1 MNETLFKIIDDRQ
14 LVSVMNKTKWRELCG
29 EFEEIHE
36 LGVNVRYKM
45 ITSDQLYGFSSVWW
59 DQLFRETVAIEWI
72 DFDPKKRERR
82 GHLVS
87 DKETDIS
94 EIILDIFKKH
104 NIPYSLENDCLR
116 VWGYL
121 NQDVRPV
128 FV

>member
-1 MNETLFKIIDDRQ
+1 MNETLVKIIDDRQ

-36 LGVNVRYKM
+36 LGVSVRYKM
-45 ITSDQLYGFSSVWW
+45 ITSDKLYGFSPVWW
-59 DQLFRETVAIEWI
+59 DQLFRETVAVEWI

-82 GHLVS
+82 GQLVS

-94 EIILDIFKKH
+94 DVILGIFKNH
-104 NIPYSLENDCLR
+104 NIPYSLENDCFR

-121 NQDVRPV
+121 NQDVHPV

>member
-1 MNETLFKIIDDRQ
+1 MNETLVKIIDDRQ
-14 LVSVMNKTKWRELCG
+14 LVSVMNKTKWRKLCG

-36 LGVNVRYKM
+36 LGVSVRYKM
-45 ITSDQLYGFSSVWW
+45 ITSDKLYGFSPVWW
-59 DQLFRETVAIEWI
+59 DQLFRETVAVEWI

-82 GHLVS
+82 GQLVS

-94 EIILDIFKKH
+94 DVILGIFKNH
-104 NIPYSLENDCLR
+104 NIPYSLENDCFR

-121 NQDVRPV
+121 NQDVHPV

>member
-36 LGVNVRYKM
+36 LGVSVRYKM
-45 ITSDQLYGFSSVWW
+45 ITSDQLYGFSPVWW
-59 DQLFRETVAIEWI
+59 DQLFRETVAVEWI
-72 DFDPKKRERR
+72 DFAPKKRKRR
-82 GHLVS
+82 DQLVS

-94 EIILDIFKKH
+94 DVILGIFKKH
-104 NIPYSLENDCLR
+104 NIPYSLENDFFR

-121 NQDVRPV
+121 NQDVHPV